1 MTSEGDAKTRYD
13 TLKFQKVDV
22 LLAPGALPLVKTVL
36 SAAYTSM
43 RALAPD
49 AAVRDFKFALYKV
62 VAGTTFKMGFGVKTG
77 SVPFTVEGKTTA
89 AMAMLQQWKRNRA
102 ALQWHMLVQPTW
114 TAAPR
119 TKVAAPC

>member
-1 MTSEGDAKTRYD
+1 
-13 TLKFQKVDV
+13 
-22 LLAPGALPLVKTVL
+22 
-36 SAAYTSM
+36 M